1 MIIYLSKSAHFQWE
15 QFRLAEEGEG
25 EQRMFLLKQTFS
37 NFLSREVSQPASRGG
52 TDQAPPPP
60 TTPRTLLGPPPSA
73 ADL

>member
-1 MIIYLSKSAHFQWE
+1 
-15 QFRLAEEGEG
+15 
-25 EQRMFLLKQTFS
+25 MFLLKQTFS

-52 TDQAPPPP
+52 IDQAPPPP